1 MAMKVVCKDEDVKDG
16 DEEKVTTNESK
27 VKNIF
32 YLNIVYQGQD
42 HFLTTTIQVTGCF
55 NINMHS

>member
-1 MAMKVVCKDEDVKDG
+1 MGMKVVCKDEDVKDG

-32 YLNIVYQGQD
+32 YLNNVYQARVKI
-42 HFLTTTIQVTGCF
+42 T
-55 NINMHS
+55 S